1 VAALV
6 LGISSMIV
14 WCCPLIGLPVAI
26 TGLVL
31 GIVSR
36 NSPNRGMAITGIVLS
51 TVGLILAVANG
62 VLGAILAISGQQ
74 PPMM

>member
-1 VAALV
+1 VASLI
-6 LGISSMIV
+6 LGVSSLIV

-31 GIVSR
+31 GIVAR

-51 TVGLILAVANG
+51 AVGLLLSVANG

-74 PPMM
+74 PMM